1 MTVASVRAREQ
12 ITGIVGGQIVAA
24 TDVPARKFSE
34 PEARRVVD
42 YIHSNIDRELSLV
55 DLAQLAKI
63 SPRQFVRI
71 FSNTFGRTPH

>member
-24 TDVPARKFSE
+24 TDVPARKFPE

-71 FSNTFGRTPH
+71 FSNTFGTTPH